1 MRNYTSSK
9 FSTAIRLVG
18 GLVFGAGKQIKI
30 LSIIDENL
38 DNRNEINILIEEEK
52 LGNEVLNYFE
62 NEY

>member
-1 MRNYTSSK
+1 M
-9 FSTAIRLVG
+9 G
-18 GLVFGAGKQIKI
+18 GLVFGAGKQINI